1 MENSMEV
8 SKKLK
13 QNYHMILQSGGDI
26 HTYTYMHVCVYVYVY
41 ISLDIYPKELKA
53 GFPRDIC
60 TPMFITA
67 LFTVAKMWKQPKSLQ
82 TSEWLRNVAQ
92 TTMEYDATFKRK
104 ETL

>member
-1 MENSMEV
+1 MENSIEV

-13 QNYHMILQSGGDI
+13 QNYHDPAIWGRYI
-26 HTYTYMHVCVYVYVY
+26 YIYAYVCVYVCVC

-60 TPMFITA
+60 TPMFVTA
-67 LFTVAKMWKQPKSLQ
+67 LFPVAKMWKQAKSLQ
-82 TSEWLRNVAQ
+82 TKEWIRNVAY